1 MVIRIFQVRRFTKDD
16 QDNAKRLMEQ
26 LCRVTGVPFNE
37 KRWKWGVKMRLYD
50 ALRKNG
56 MLVAE
61 AQDTKK
67 LAGMVF
73 ADISIDPVGSSTGY
87 IRSVVVDEI
96 FRGQGV
102 GKFLIQEAIRYLNE
116 MNVDQIL
123 INVRNRTE
131 RAKQLY
137 EKMGFKEAYTVMRFG
152 TQGSGESDLEDL

>member
-1 MVIRIFQVRRFTKDD
+1 MG
-16 QDNAKRLMEQ
+16 Q
-26 LCRVTGVPFNE
+26 LCKVTGVPFNE

-61 AQDTKK
+61 TTDKK
-67 LAGMVF
+67 LAGMIF

-87 IRSVVVDEI
+87 IRSVVVDEA

-102 GKFLIQEAIRYLNE
+102 GKLLIQDAIKYLNE

-123 INVRNRTE
+123 INVRSRTE
-131 RAKQLY
+131 RAKGLY
-137 EKMGFKEAYTVMRFG
+137 ERMGFKEVYSVMRFG
-152 TQGSGESDLEDL
+152 TGTGDTGMEGL

>member
-1 MVIRIFQVRRFTKDD
+1 MFQVRRFTKDD
-16 QDNAKRLMEQ
+16 QENAKELMEQ
-26 LCRVTGVPFNE
+26 LCKATGVPFNE

-61 AQDTKK
+61 SSDKQ

-87 IRSVVVDEI
+87 VRSVIVDER
-96 FRGQGV
+96 FRGQGI
-102 GKFLIQEAIRYLNE
+102 GKLLIQEAVKYLNE

-123 INVRNRTE
+123 INVRSKTE
-131 RAKQLY
+131 RAKNLY
-137 EKMGFKEAYTVMRFG
+137 ERMGFKEIYTVMRY
-152 TQGSGESDLEDL
+152 GSKGEESGLEGF

>member
-1 MVIRIFQVRRFTKDD
+1 MFQVRRFEKED
-16 QDNAKRLMEQ
+16 QENAKNLMAQ
-26 LCRVTGVPFNE
+26 LCKVTGVPFNE
-37 KRWKWGVKMRLYD
+37 KRWQWGVRMRLYD

-56 MLVAE
+56 MLIAE
-61 AQDTKK
+61 TIDDNR

-87 IRSVVVDEI
+87 IRSVIVDEE

-102 GKFLIQEAIRYLNE
+102 GKLLISEAIKYLNE

-123 INVRNRTE
+123 INVRSKTE

-137 EKMGFKEAYTVMRFG
+137 EKMGFKEVYTVMSY
-152 TQGSGESDLEDL
+152 GSKGQESDLEGI

>member
-1 MVIRIFQVRRFTKDD
+1 MV
-16 QDNAKRLMEQ
+16 Q
-26 LCRVTGVPFNE
+26 LCKVTGVPFNE

-61 AQDTKK
+61 TTEGKN

-87 IRSVVVDEI
+87 VRSVVVDEK

-102 GKFLIQEAIRYLNE
+102 GKLLIQESVKYLNE

-123 INVRNRTE
+123 INVRSKTE
-131 RAKQLY
+131 RAKGLY
-137 EKMGFKEAYTVMRFG
+137 EKMGFKEVYTVMRYG
-152 TQGSGESDLEDL
+152 IKGDSSGMEGL

>member
-1 MVIRIFQVRRFTKDD
+1 MVRVMFTVRRFSKED
-16 QDNAKRLMEQ
+16 QEAAKVLMGQ
-26 LCRVTGVPFNE
+26 LCKVTGVPFNE

-61 AQDTKK
+61 TTDKK
-67 LAGMVF
+67 LAGMIF

-87 IRSVVVDEI
+87 IRSVVVDEA

-102 GKFLIQEAIRYLNE
+102 GKLLIQDAIKYLNE

-123 INVRNRTE
+123 INVRSRTE
-131 RAKQLY
+131 RAKGLY
-137 EKMGFKEAYTVMRFG
+137 ERMGFKEVYSVMRFG
-152 TQGSGESDLEDL
+152 TGTGDTGMEGL

>member
-1 MVIRIFQVRRFTKDD
+1 MFTVRRFTKDD
-16 QDNAKRLMEQ
+16 QENAKNLMEQ
-26 LCRVTGVPFNE
+26 LCKVTGVPFNE

-61 AQDTKK
+61 TPDKQ
-67 LAGMVF
+67 LAGMIF

-87 IRSVVVDEI
+87 IRSVVVDERY
-96 FRGQGV
+96 RGQGV
-102 GKFLIQEAIRYLNE
+102 GKLLITEAIKYLKE

-123 INVRNRTE
+123 INVRSKTE

-137 EKMGFKEAYTVMRFG
+137 EKMGFREVYTVMRYG
-152 TQGSGESDLEDL
+152 VKGGEPGLEGY

>member
-1 MVIRIFQVRRFTKDD
+1 MFLVRRFEKED
-16 QDNAKRLMEQ
+16 QENAKNLMAQ

-37 KRWKWGVKMRLYD
+37 KRWQWGVRMRLYD

-56 MLVAE
+56 MLIAE
-61 AQDTKK
+61 TIDDKR

-87 IRSVVVDEI
+87 IRSVIVDEE

-102 GKFLIQEAIRYLNE
+102 GKLLISEAIKYLNE

-123 INVRNRTE
+123 INVRSKTE

-137 EKMGFKEAYTVMRFG
+137 EKMGFKEVYTVMSYG
-152 TQGSGESDLEDL
+152 AHGEESDLEGI

>member
-1 MVIRIFQVRRFTKDD
+1 MFKVRRFTKED
-16 QDNAKRLMEQ
+16 QENAKNLMQQ
-26 LCRVTGVPFNE
+26 LCNATGVPFNE

-56 MLVAE
+56 MLIAE
-61 AQDTKK
+61 TTDTKE

-87 IRSVVVDEI
+87 IRSVVVDEK

-102 GKFLIQEAIRYLNE
+102 GKLLIQEAIKYLNE

-123 INVRNRTE
+123 INVRSRTE
-131 RAKQLY
+131 RAKALY
-137 EKMGFKEAYTVMRFG
+137 EKMGFKEVYTVMRY
-152 TQGSGESDLEDL
+152 GSKGESLDLEGI

>member
-1 MVIRIFQVRRFTKDD
+1 MRIVFNVRRFAKED
-16 QDNAKRLMEQ
+16 QENAKNLMEQ

-56 MLVAE
+56 MLIAE
-61 AQDTKK
+61 TAEKR
-67 LAGMVF
+67 LAGMIF

-87 IRSVVVDEI
+87 IRSVVVDEA

-102 GKFLIQEAIRYLNE
+102 GKLLIQNAIKYLNE

-123 INVRNRTE
+123 INVRSRTE
-131 RAKQLY
+131 RAKGLY
-137 EKMGFKEAYTVMRFG
+137 EKMGFKEVYTVMRFG
-152 TQGSGESDLEDL
+152 TGKVDDEMEDL

>member
-1 MVIRIFQVRRFTKDD
+1 MIKIFNVRRFSKDD
-16 QDNAKRLMEQ
+16 QENAKNLMVQ
-26 LCRVTGVPFNE
+26 LCKVTGVPFNE

-56 MLVAE
+56 MLIAE
-61 AQDTKK
+61 TANKK

-87 IRSVVVDEI
+87 IRSVVVDES
-96 FRGQGV
+96 FRGQGI
-102 GKFLIQEAIRYLNE
+102 GKLLIKHAIKYLNE

-123 INVRNRTE
+123 INVRSKTE

-137 EKMGFKEAYTVMRFG
+137 EKMGFKEVYTVMSFG
-152 TQGSGESDLEDL
+152 TKGGISDLEGF

>member
-1 MVIRIFQVRRFTKDD
+1 MFQVRRFEKED
-16 QDNAKRLMEQ
+16 QENAKNLMAQ

-37 KRWKWGVKMRLYD
+37 KRWQWGVRMRLYD

-56 MLVAE
+56 MLIAE
-61 AQDTKK
+61 TIDDQR

-87 IRSVVVDEI
+87 IRSVIVDEE

-102 GKFLIQEAIRYLNE
+102 GKLLISEAIKYLNE

-123 INVRNRTE
+123 INVRSKTE

-137 EKMGFKEAYTVMRFG
+137 EKMGFKEVYTVMSYG
-152 TQGSGESDLEDL
+152 AKGEESDLEGI

>member
-1 MVIRIFQVRRFTKDD
+1 MFTVRRFSKDD
-16 QDNAKRLMEQ
+16 QESAKDLMGQ
-26 LCRVTGVPFNE
+26 LCKVTGVPFNE

-61 AQDTKK
+61 TTDKK
-67 LAGMVF
+67 LAGMIF

-87 IRSVVVDEI
+87 IRSVVVDEA

-102 GKFLIQEAIRYLNE
+102 GKLLIQDAIKYLNE

-123 INVRNRTE
+123 INVRSRTE
-131 RAKQLY
+131 RAKGLY
-137 EKMGFKEAYTVMRFG
+137 ERMGFKEVYSVMRFG
-152 TQGSGESDLEDL
+152 TGTGDTGMEGL